1 MKRLLQVA
9 VLATAV
15 FLCGCERPAPRN
27 DTKPEL
33 TPAQASGQR
42 LFQAHCAE
50 CHKAYSSSDLHG
62 PSLQGVFKKKYLPSG
77 TPANDDRVREVINL
91 GRSKMPAFGGAL
103 TSGEVDEIIAYLHT
117 L

>member
-9 VLATAV
+9 LLAAAV
-15 FLCGCERPAPRN
+15 FLWACESPAPKN
-27 DTKPEL
+27 NTELKL

-50 CHKAYSSSDLHG
+50 CHETYSSRDRHG
-62 PSLQGVFKKKYLPSG
+62 PSLKGVLKKRYLPSG
-77 TPANDDRVREVINL
+77 TPANDDRVREAIAL
-91 GRSKMPAFGGAL
+91 GRSKMPAFGGTL
-103 TSGEVDEIIAYLHT
+103 TTDEVDEIIAYLHT